1 MATPVVR
8 VGGGSAGAEER
19 IDAAVE
25 LAEKGE
31 LDYLCFDSL
40 SEVELSSI
48 AIAMRHDPATL
59 GYDVFAEAKMSEVLP
74 AALKNGVRIVA
85 NLGGRNPAAARDMML
100 GIAGRAGYGGVKI
113 AAVLGDDVLDLVR
126 ELKLRTVET
135 DRDVNEFG
143 DDLVS
148 AHAYVPCD
156 SIVAALAQGAA
167 AVVTGRVGDASL
179 FLAPL
184 IHEFGWA
191 GDDWDR
197 RASGI
202 VMGHLLECAA
212 QVSGGFFADPP
223 YKVVPDLHRV
233 GFPIAEVSESGAAI
247 ITKIDGTGG
256 LVSEA
261 TVKEQLLY
269 EVHDPNNYIE
279 ADVISDFG
287 RIEIAEIGP
296 DRVAVSGVRGKPQ
309 PDQLKVSL
317 GVREGY
323 FGGGTIYYGGPG
335 ALGRAKLA
343 AESIRKRIDYLG
355 LKPDKLEIYLLGVN
369 GLFGS
374 APGVPESEP
383 WEVGLRTAAIVKNQ
397 ADAVTIAR
405 ESTTAMSNNGP
416 AAVTAR
422 QRQYE
427 LKEVIGYYHTFVD
440 RDQVKTSVS
449 MGTA

>member
-135 DRDVNEFG
+135 YRDVNEFG